1 MHSSPRLVRPHYSS
15 KAEAGE
21 EFDTHVRQLI
31 KWIEN
36 PKQGFCPLPGGVFAV
51 SDNGL
56 PLFKGDILLDLKT
69 VHGFPIEFALISIFQ
84 HGWQVD
90 WIEFVNYARYR
101 GFLVYQIMEM
111 VEVSLRDAFV
121 ERNVVEKILDNI
133 RLFICIT
140 DEDFRHY
147 IKTDSLAAREMVD
160 GLVRKYGPTY
170 TPPCGPVMLH
180 GFGTRTE
187 IKK

>member
-1 MHSSPRLVRPHYSS
+1 MHSSPKLVRPHYFS
-15 KAEAGE
+15 KAETDE
-21 EFDTHVRQLI
+21 EFDLHVRQLI

-56 PLFKGDILLDLKT
+56 LLFRGDILLDLKT

-84 HGWQVD
+84 RGWQVD
-90 WIEFVNYARYR
+90 WIEFDNYARYR

-140 DEDFRHY
+140 DEDFRHC
-147 IKTDSLAAREMVD
+147 IKTDSQAAREMV
-160 GLVRKYGPTY
+160 GALVRKYGSTY